1 MLFFRL
7 SKAFLSLQYHPVY
20 LSQGNE
26 LQGRGKLDKNKKMS
40 GLETYALKK
49 LAVRISAAA
58 IEQPRSLTTET
69 LSVCGPKLWYSLH
82 HNSIWASH
90 QL

>member
-1 MLFFRL
+1 MFDLFAVQKEYTFFQTVE
-7 SKAFLSLQYHPVY
+7 SFSITPIPSVY

-49 LAVRISAAA
+49 LAIRISATARTA
-58 IEQPRSLTTET
+58 
-69 LSVCGPKLWYSLH
+69 
-82 HNSIWASH
+82 
-90 QL
+90 